1 MTNFF
6 KAFCALCF
14 FACFTACEKESVT
27 ITDNA
32 DNGNLPVQIV
42 SSSKISA
49 TPQYCG
55 MYVSD
60 FETICGNPVS
70 ENLLLTWCQMHH
82 INALSLYGLGTILSS
97 TSNYPILANFIKK
110 AKLQYGIKQV
120 AAVRGS
126 ATNVIGQT
134 ASYNTSR
141 ADTTERFNYMHL
153 ELEWWNNACTY
164 ANYLSQLTTI
174 KQWGDAQPKKVYTEE
189 YMGWFKNPTGQD
201 SLMASGLIKN
211 SHRIFVHDYVTT
223 PNFSYMK
230 NRLDYI
236 GRAAKALNKTA
247 EVIIIFSAQPTYSYN
262 YFLTHTFDNA
272 YQAIVNGYNAA
283 SFTGKNY
290 INITGYQIFDS
301 NSARIVQP

>member
-6 KAFCALCF
+6 YRFFSICF
-14 FACFTACEKESVT
+14 LVLLTACEKEASPIAGVTNDTNTSVPLT
-27 ITDNA
+27 AST
-32 DNGNLPVQIV
+32 
-42 SSSKISA
+42 KISA

-55 MYVSD
+55 MYVSNFD
-60 FETICGNPVS
+60 TICGNPVS
-70 ENLLLTWCQMHH
+70 ENSLLLWCRLHH

-97 TSNYPILANFIKK
+97 TSNYATLAAFIKK
-110 AKLQYGIKQV
+110 AKQQYGIKQI

-164 ANYLSQLTTI
+164 SNYLSQLGTI
-174 KQWGDAQPKKVYTEE
+174 KQWGLSQSTKVYTEE

-201 SLMASGLIKN
+201 STMASGLIIN

-230 NRLDYI
+230 ARLDYI

-247 EVIIIFSAQPTYSYN
+247 EVIVIFSAQPSFSYN
-262 YFLTHTFDNA
+262 YFLTHTFDDA
-272 YQAIVNGYNAA
+272 YQSILTGYNSA
-283 SFTGKNY
+283 SFTGKNFV
-290 INITGYQIFDS
+290 NITGYQIFDS
-301 NSARIVQP
+301 NSARVVQP